1 MTLLKHYWVDRSNLN
16 VFALSQSQYNTPLF
30 GTVAPSIPGL
40 EIVHRLEDE
49 NGIPFCLST
58 CPDDVTVTEAEGLSV
73 LTQAEWD
80 AEIATYDARQE
91 VKRFDIVRTYRDEA
105 LKETDWLVI
114 KAKETGVNLAADF
127 KTWRQALRD
136 LPTVSPFPITLP
148 TPPNGITI
156 SITEELYQG
165 ALRTVPMINDP
176 VPAPPQNE
184 LGIE

>member
-1 MTLLKHYWVDRSNLN
+1 MGCR
-16 VFALSQSQYNTPLF
+16 
-30 GTVAPSIPGL
+30 
-40 EIVHRLEDE
+40 
-49 NGIPFCLST
+49 
-58 CPDDVTVTEAEGLSV
+58 
-73 LTQAEWD
+73 
-80 AEIATYDARQE
+80 EIATYDGRQE

-114 KAKETGVNLAADF
+114 KAKETGTNLAADF

-176 VPAPPQNE
+176 VPAPPQDE